1 MYVLFS
7 GKCECSN
14 GPQMCPLRLPE
25 DWMNHPN
32 ANGSE
37 VVEAVV
43 QMLIHSG
50 IFGPDHRFLRRIA
63 IVETKDGTET
73 MTSDSVCNSRVG
85 IWGITT
91 TMLRYMQD
99 KMRREHYPRLMTTN
113 EKLCQ
118 RFGVNMSGYERLDL
132 TNALVSGIAARFYL
146 LYKSELRNMSLP
158 RCVSKQAM
166 FWDEH
171 YRNGEGNSDHDHF
184 EKRVLELEG
193 KA

>member
-1 MYVLFS
+1 
-7 GKCECSN
+7 
-14 GPQMCPLRLPE
+14 MCPPRLPE

-43 QMLIHSG
+43 QVLCSSE
-50 IFGPDHRFLRRIA
+50 IFVPDHRFLRRIA
-63 IVETKDGTET
+63 FVETKDGTET
-73 MTSDSVCNSRVG
+73 MTSDSGCNKRVG

-91 TMLRYMQD
+91 TMLRSMQD
-99 KMRREHYPRLMTTN
+99 QMRRKHYPHLMTTN
-113 EKLCQ
+113 KKLCK
-118 RFGVNMSGYERLDL
+118 RFGVNMTGYERLDL

-146 LYKSELRNMSLP
+146 MYQSELNDTITSLP

-166 FWDEH
+166 FWVSH
-171 YRNGEGNSDHDHF
+171 YRNGEGNTDRDRF

-193 KA
+193 R

>member
-1 MYVLFS
+1 
-7 GKCECSN
+7 
-14 GPQMCPLRLPE
+14 MCPTRLPE

-63 IVETKDGTET
+63 FVETKDGTET
-73 MTSDSVCNSRVG
+73 MTSDSGCNKRVG

-91 TMLRYMQD
+91 TMLRSMQD
-99 KMRREHYPRLMTTN
+99 KMRNQVYPRLMTTN

-146 LYKSELRNMSLP
+146 LYQSVLKNIMSLP

-166 FWDEH
+166 FWDDH
-171 YRNGEGNSDHDHF
+171 YINGEGERNPYHDHF

-193 KA
+193 KAYK